1 MSYRLHPVDTGTGAP
16 LDPGFLA
23 ISPTHRIPALIDPDG
38 PDGEPISLFDSGAI
52 LLYLASKTGRFLP
65 ADTRGRYEALQW
77 LMFQAGDVG
86 PILGQVHHFRHYA
99 PQKIPY
105 AVERF
110 SHEARRLYA
119 VMERRLNQS
128 GYLGGSSYSIA
139 DMAVFPWLR
148 SWKSQGVVWSHYPRL
163 RAWYDELSA
172 RPAVQR
178 GCLVLAEQDR
188 RQPPEP
194 TRPREAAP
202 QPPELRAVARP

>member
-1 MSYRLHPVDTGTGAP
+1 MSYRVHPVDTGAGAP
-16 LDPGFLA
+16 LDPGFAA

-38 PDGEPISLFDSGAI
+38 PDGEPMSLFDSGAI
-52 LLYLASKTGRFLP
+52 LLYLAAKTGRFLP
-65 ADTRGRYEALQW
+65 ADTRGKYETLQW

-119 VMERRLNQS
+119 VMERRLTQS

-148 SWKSQGVVWSHYPRL
+148 SWKSQGIVWSNYPRL
-163 RAWYDELSA
+163 RAWYDELAA

-188 RQPPEP
+188 RRPTEP
-194 TRPREAAP
+194 ARPRDAP
-202 QPPELRAVARP
+202 AQAPELRTAVGQ